1 MWFDRLGC
9 CCILPLACR
18 PNKEFLIGAPMQRL
32 VELSGLL
39 RALDRARGSGSGTTL
54 VAIDGAGGSGK
65 TSLAGEVTRQLE
77 DCVVVHV
84 DDFYR
89 PMSDVERRRLDADG
103 GYHRYFDWQRLQ
115 AQVLVPLSA
124 DRDAHYQAHDWASGD
139 LGAWHEVVAGGLVI
153 VEGVY
158 SARPELAPAYDLT
171 VFVDAPRE
179 VCLQR
184 LAARGSS
191 AEWTPRWRAAED
203 HYLETT
209 QPIARAGFVVKGY

>member
-1 MWFDRLGC
+1 
-9 CCILPLACR
+9 
-18 PNKEFLIGAPMQRL
+18 MQRR
-32 VELSGLL
+32 VDLSGLL
-39 RALDRARGSGSGTTL
+39 CAIDRVRGSGSGTTL

-65 TSLAGEVTRQLE
+65 TSLAGDVARQLD
-77 DCVVVHV
+77 DCVVVHG

-89 PMSDVERRRLDADG
+89 PMPEVERQRLDAAG
-103 GYHRYFDWQRLQ
+103 GYHRYFDWQRLR

-124 DRDAHYQAHDWASGD
+124 ERDAHYQAYDWASGD
-139 LGAWHEVVAGGLVI
+139 LGAWHEVVAGWLVI

-158 SARPELAPAYDLT
+158 STRPELAPAYDLT

-209 QPIARAGFVVKGY
+209 QPIARAGLVVKGY